1 MNGFHWIL
9 NTYGTKKGW
18 SVDMVLYSVKVW
30 YNNEILGKMVIVLV
44 CYGTKWL

>member
-1 MNGFHWIL
+1 MDFIGFWIHM
-9 NTYGTKKGW
+9 GQKKGW